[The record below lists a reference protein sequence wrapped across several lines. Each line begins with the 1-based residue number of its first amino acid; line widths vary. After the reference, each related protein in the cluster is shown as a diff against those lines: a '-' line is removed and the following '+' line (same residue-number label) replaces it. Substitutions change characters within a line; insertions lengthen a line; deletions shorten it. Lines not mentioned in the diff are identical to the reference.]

1 LKFPLLK
8 LPIGSLSEAWQRARD
23 EVRRSGR
30 NSDEWLFGDGIDGVD
45 RGYSSLVPDPL
56 RLKNMIICNALYEM
70 LRQFELTQPH
80 SKFAPAQLLCVAQ

>member
-8 LPIGSLSEAWQRARD
+8 APIGSLSEAWQRARD

-45 RGYSSLVPDPL
+45 KGLFKPRARP
-56 RLKNMIICNALYEM
+56 
-70 LRQFELTQPH
+70 
-80 SKFAPAQLLCVAQ
+80 VAMKKYDYLQCLI